1 MEPIKIEVAVN
12 VSVDMSQG
20 TKDFVSRIV
29 DARIAAQLES
39 AEKSSAIL
47 TQLLEV
53 LRTPI
58 PVCGEMTPKG
68 PIGPE
73 GRPIATEAQIEAA
86 AMNEAAKAKE
96 AKKAAG
102 AMNEAAKA
110 AEAEPGSQPSKKGPA
125 TEKTVSIEDVRAA
138 LTAKVNDH
146 RETIRAKLTEFGAK
160 SVTTLDPA
168 KYQEMY
174 DFLNSL

>member
-1 MEPIKIEVAVN
+1 MEPIKFEVSISVN
-12 VSVDMSQG
+12 VDLSQG

-47 TQLLEV
+47 TQLLGV
-53 LRTPI
+53 LRAPI
-58 PVCGEMTPKG
+58 PMPVCGELTSKG

-73 GRPIATEAQIEAA
+73 GRPIATEAQIESD
-86 AMNEAAKAKE
+86 AMNEAAKAEE
-96 AKKAAG
+96 AKKAAK
-102 AMNEAAKA
+102 AVKKA

-146 RETIRAKLTEFGAK
+146 RETIRAKLT
-160 SVTTLDPA
+160 
-168 KYQEMY
+168 
-174 DFLNSL
+174 

>member
-1 MEPIKIEVAVN
+1 MEPIKIEVSISVN
-12 VSVDMSQG
+12 VDLSQG

-29 DARIAAQLES
+29 DARTAAQT
-39 AEKSSAIL
+39 L

-53 LRTPI
+53 LQTPI

-73 GRPIATEAQIEAA
+73 GRPIATEAQIEAD
-86 AMNEAAKAKE
+86 
-96 AKKAAG
+96 

-110 AEAEPGSQPSKKGPA
+110 AKAKKAAEAKKAVKAESGSQPSKKGPA

>member
-1 MEPIKIEVAVN
+1 MEPIKIEVAINVN
-12 VSVDMSQG
+12 VDLSQG

-29 DARIAAQLES
+29 DTRTAAQLES
-39 AEKSSAIL
+39 AEKSSTIL
-47 TQLLEV
+47 TQLLTV
-53 LRTPI
+53 LQAST
-58 PVCGEMTPKG
+58 PVCGEMTAKG

-73 GRPIATEAQIEAA
+73 GKPIATEAQIESE
-86 AMNEAAKAKE
+86 AMNAAAKAKE
-96 AKKAAG
+96 AKKAA
-102 AMNEAAKA
+102 
-110 AEAEPGSQPSKKGPA
+110 EPKVEPKPSKKEQA
-125 TEKTVSIEDVRAA
+125 AEKAISIEDVRGA

-160 SVTTLDPA
+160 SVTALDPD

>member
-1 MEPIKIEVAVN
+1 MEPIKIEVAINVN
-12 VSVDMSQG
+12 VDLSQG

-29 DARIAAQLES
+29 DTRTAAQLES
-39 AEKSSAIL
+39 AEKSSTIL
-47 TQLLEV
+47 TQLLAV
-53 LRTPI
+53 LQAST
-58 PVCGEMTPKG
+58 PVCGEMTFKG

-73 GRPIATEAQIEAA
+73 GKPMATEAQIESD
-86 AMNEAAKAKE
+86 AMNEAAKAVEAKIAVE
-96 AKKAAG
+96 AKKAA
-102 AMNEAAKA
+102 EAKA
-110 AEAEPGSQPSKKGPA
+110 EPKPSKKEQTA
-125 TEKTVSIEDVRAA
+125 EKAISIEDVRGA

-160 SVTTLDPA
+160 SVTTLDSS

>member
-1 MEPIKIEVAVN
+1 MEPIKFEVSINVN
-12 VSVDMSQG
+12 VDLSQG
-20 TKDFVSRIV
+20 TKDFVSRIE
-29 DARIAAQLES
+29 DARTAAQLES
-39 AEKSSAIL
+39 TEKSSAIL

-96 AKKAAG
+96 AEKAA
-102 AMNEAAKA
+102 EAKKA
-110 AEAEPGSQPSKKGPA
+110 AEAELGSQPSKKGPA